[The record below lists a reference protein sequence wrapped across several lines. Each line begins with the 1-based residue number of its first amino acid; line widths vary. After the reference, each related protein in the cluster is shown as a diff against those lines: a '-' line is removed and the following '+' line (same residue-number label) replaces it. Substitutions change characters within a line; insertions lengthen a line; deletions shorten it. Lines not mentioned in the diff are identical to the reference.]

1 MNRHKLLHHLY
12 KDNYERVVNSKIL
25 VVGAGGIGCEI
36 LKNLALIG
44 VKSIELIDL
53 DTIDVSN
60 LNRQFLFHP
69 EHVGQ
74 SKAVVAASAAMTFNP
89 LINVKA
95 YHANIKDHQFN
106 VNFFSSFDCVL
117 NALDNVDARRHV
129 NRLCLAANVPLFD
142 SGTTG
147 YLGQVIPILKGFTS
161 CYECFPK
168 PAPKVYPICTI
179 RSTPDKPVHCIV
191 WAKEALKLIFGKA
204 SESMLFEDETATGEK
219 SEYMHLLSFPSL
231 ESLSTSSSSSSSSSL
246 SSSDSDMLLSF
257 IKDLVIGLFHNE
269 VKKRIDMNV
278 YKTAKITPS
287 PLSLTIIDEA
297 FDRLKEILLGNT
309 SSPSVGKGW
318 DHSVWSVHDS
328 IIEFALAFFSLLQNQ
343 DSRSSLGSLSF
354 DKDDLW
360 SMKFV
365 SATSNIRSFIFN
377 ISLLSFHDAKGI
389 AGNII
394 PAIATT
400 NAIVSAIQ
408 VMQFIKFLVNFTK
421 DEIFNISSE
430 EERKKVEEKLLKL
443 FPQIYCLRSPTRKG
457 YFLQPSTSDRP
468 IETCYVCN
476 KSSLTLQVRKLY
488 CLFISLMC
496 LLLLLFFLL
505 LSCPFSLI
513 RLM

>member
-1 MNRHKLLHHLY
+1 MNRYKLLQHLY
-12 KDNYERVVNSKIL
+12 KDNYDRIINAKVL

-44 VKSIELIDL
+44 VKNIELIDL

-74 SKAVVAASAAMTFNP
+74 SKAIVAASAAMTFNP
-89 LINVKA
+89 LIKVKA

-147 YLGQVIPILKGFTS
+147 YLGQVIPILKGYTS

-168 PAPKVYPICTI
+168 PAAKVYPICTI

-219 SEYMHLLSFPSL
+219 SEYMHLLSFPTL
-231 ESLSTSSSSSSSSSL
+231 ESIYSSSSSSSL
-246 SSSDSDMLLSF
+246 SSSDSDKLLSF

-287 PLSLTIIDEA
+287 PLSLTTIDEA
-297 FDRLKEILLGNT
+297 FARLKEILLGNAP
-309 SSPSVGKGW
+309 SPSVEKGW
-318 DHSVWSVHDS
+318 DHSFWSIHDS
-328 IIEFALAFFSLLQNQ
+328 IIEFSLAFFSLLQNE
-343 DSRSSLGSLSF
+343 DNRSSLGSLSF

-365 SATSNIRSFIFN
+365 TATSNIRSFILT

-400 NAIVSAIQ
+400 NAIVSSIQ
-408 VMQFIKFLVNFTK
+408 VMQFIKFVVNFTK
-421 DEIFNISSE
+421 DEIFNASSSSSSTNE
-430 EERKKVEEKLLKL
+430 EEKKNFEEKLLKL
-443 FPQIYCLRSPTRKG
+443 FPQIYCLRNPTRKG

-476 KSSLTLQVRKLY
+476 KSSLTLQVRFYLECFLSY
-488 CLFISLMC
+488 SFACFLD
-496 LLLLLFFLL
+496 FFLL
-505 LSCPFSLI
+505 LI